1 MTKNTASEAAPGLP
15 AGAVAAGPAGSDE
28 RRKVYKAIRNDQLLL
43 PIPVHPG
50 GLVVPRWDTTGDV
63 PGWTLTA
70 AEIDVHHQSL
80 LWGQV
85 FYTRKSDG
93 RRVRVG
99 VRWNPE
105 QFGLEAQ
112 CLDSTEL
119 KGGAAL
125 ALEDTDGIDTD
136 ALEMST
142 LRRAQRLVE
151 LNSFIGS
158 VVADPAAQDVILQSA
173 GLGLTR
179 LPDPE
184 NWTAAGEADGADGDG
199 ESDD

>member
-1 MTKNTASEAAPGLP
+1 MTPNTTPDNTTDQPAETSFSGTPGNGQP
-15 AGAVAAGPAGSDE
+15 
-28 RRKVYKAIRNDQLLL
+28 RKVYKVIRNDQLLL

-50 GLVVPRWDTTGDV
+50 ALVVPKWDTTGEV
-63 PGWTLTA
+63 PGWTLTG
-70 AEIDVHHQSL
+70 AEIDMHHQSL
-80 LWGQV
+80 LSGQLL
-85 FYTRKSDG
+85 YTRDTDG
-93 RRVRVG
+93 RTVRVG
-99 VRWNPE
+99 VRWNPQ

-119 KGGAAL
+119 TGGPAL
-125 ALEDTDGIDTD
+125 PLEDTDGIDTD

-158 VVADPAAQDVILQSA
+158 VVADPASQDVILQSA

-179 LPDPE
+179 LRVPE
-184 NWTAAGEADGADGDG
+184 NWSVAEEADGADGDG
-199 ESDD
+199 RHDA

>member
-1 MTKNTASEAAPGLP
+1 MTYNTTPDNTTDQPAETSFSGTPGNGQ
-15 AGAVAAGPAGSDE
+15 A
-28 RRKVYKAIRNDQLLL
+28 RKVFKVIRNDQLLL

-50 GLVVPRWDTTGDV
+50 ALVVPKWDTTGEV
-63 PGWTLTA
+63 PGWTLTG
-70 AEIDVHHQSL
+70 AEIDMHHQSL
-80 LWGQV
+80 LWGQLL
-85 FYTRKSDG
+85 YTRETDG

-99 VRWNPE
+99 VRWNPQ

-119 KGGAAL
+119 TGGPAL
-125 ALEDTDGIDTD
+125 PLEDTDGIDTD

-158 VVADPAAQDVILQSA
+158 VVANPASQDVILQSA

-179 LPDPE
+179 LPHPD
-184 NWTAAGEADGADGDG
+184 NWTTAEEADGADGDG
-199 ESDD
+199 RHDG